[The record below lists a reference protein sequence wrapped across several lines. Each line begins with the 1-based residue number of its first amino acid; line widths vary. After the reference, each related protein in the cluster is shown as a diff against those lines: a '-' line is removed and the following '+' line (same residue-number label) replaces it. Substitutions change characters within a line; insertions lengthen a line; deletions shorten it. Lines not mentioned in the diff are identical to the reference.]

1 MSVISTILASG
12 SRYRR
17 ELLGRILTSFECV
30 VPNIDE
36 RAIQATMPAPD
47 ALVRRLAFEKAS
59 CVHRQFPQ
67 TLVIGSDQLVD
78 LDGAILGKPETAENA
93 VTQLERMSGKWH
105 RLLTAVCLITTDGT
119 LEFTNET
126 RLKMRTLST
135 AELRHY
141 IARDEPLDCAGSYMI
156 ERAGIGLFE
165 EIVTDDFTAIMG
177 LPLIRLTTELRS
189 MGLVGP

>member
-1 MSVISTILASG
+1 MPNLSTILASG
-12 SRYRR
+12 SHYRR

-30 VPNIDE
+30 VPDVDE
-36 RAIQATMPAPD
+36 RVIQATMPAPD

-59 CVHRQFPQ
+59 RVHRQFPQ

-78 LDGAILGKPETAENA
+78 LDGEILGKPETAENA
-93 VTQLERMSGKWH
+93 VAQLQRMSGKWH
-105 RLLTAVCLITTDGT
+105 RLLTAVCLITSDST

-126 RLKMRTLST
+126 RLKMRILST
-135 AELRHY
+135 AELRY
-141 IARDEPLDCAGSYMI
+141 YVDRDKPLDCAGSYMI

-177 LPLIRLTTELRS
+177 LPLIRLTSELRS
-189 MGLVGP
+189 LGIIG